1 MSTVTAARPARK
13 PATKDRKVSLVLPLN
28 DAGQNGVMRITEKRG
43 RKVLVDEYLLYKI
56 PADFGT
62 AFLVE
67 KRDYAV
73 GEEHR
78 YHVNLDGEHG
88 TCECKGFLQWNHCRH
103 VESLRALTAAGR
115 L

>member
-1 MSTVTAARPARK
+1 MATTTTNRK
-13 PATKDRKVSLVLPLN
+13 PRQRFVRLLLPTN
-28 DAGQNGVMRITEKRG
+28 DAGQNGLLRIAERRG
-43 RKVLVDEYLLYKI
+43 RKVQVDEYLFDRI

-67 KRDYAV
+67 KKDA
-73 GEEHR
+73 GPEHR

-88 TCECKGFLQWNHCRH
+88 TCECKGFLSHNHCRH